1 MYYILILFHK
11 ASPRGS
17 THMHKNQIKKQEL
30 SQQLNDYLEECCFD
44 VQSLSSSGLSSVAE
58 TQLARILTKI
68 AIGSATV
75 WWSLLELKDFVNIR
89 KSLKG

>member
-11 ASPRGS
+11 ASPQGK
-17 THMHKNQIKKQEL
+17 THMHNNQHRKQEL
-30 SQQLNDYLEECCFD
+30 SQQLNNYLDDCCFD
-44 VQSLSSSGLSSVAE
+44 VQGISTSSLSSIAE

-75 WWSLLELKDFVNIR
+75 WWSLIELKDFVNIR

>member
-1 MYYILILFHK
+1 MQDKYHLKLQTQNKI
-11 ASPRGS
+11 
-17 THMHKNQIKKQEL
+17 TE
-30 SQQLNDYLEECCFD
+30 YLEDCCLD
-44 VQSLSSSGLSSVAE
+44 VQGFSPSSMSSIAE

-89 KSLKG
+89 KTLKD